1 MQQLIDGRGEGGQG
15 PFCRR
20 GKRSGAIRRGGIG
33 LGAIVRKMETKK
45 GMGSFDE

>member
-20 GKRSGAIRRGGIG
+20 GKRSGAIREGRYRARGNSAKDGN
-33 LGAIVRKMETKK
+33 KK
-45 GMGSFDE
+45 GHGQF